1 MENLLNSD
9 SSIDIK
15 TYLAST
21 RSQPA
26 LANTPIANMKK
37 NPHYQ
42 THMNSVKN
50 ISKRYDTTFPI
61 GGTI

>member
-42 THMNSVKN
+42 THMN
-50 ISKRYDTTFPI
+50 
-61 GGTI
+61 